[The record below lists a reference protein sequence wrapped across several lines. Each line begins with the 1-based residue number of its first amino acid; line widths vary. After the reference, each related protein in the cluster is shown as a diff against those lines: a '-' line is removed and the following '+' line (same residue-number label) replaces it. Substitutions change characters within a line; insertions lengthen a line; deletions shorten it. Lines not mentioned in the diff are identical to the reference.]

1 MLEKWH
7 FECAL
12 NKTWETPLTW
22 SCRLGQPGLEKWM
35 FLWKVQLI
43 LLTGHLQSP
52 ESKVLEVGPVF
63 CPGRRLQFA
72 VISKSI
78 SIWIQLFSVIFYYR
92 SFAQW
97 FSVKVEGNRS
107 EKQGAISGHW
117 PLEKQPCCV
126 YTSSLQFAQP
136 DHRNIILQA
145 QVNIGNQIVSSQ
157 LMAIGQP
164 REPRTLY

>member
-7 FECAL
+7 FECTL
-12 NKTWETPLTW
+12 NKIWETPLTW
-22 SCRLGQPGLEKWM
+22 SCRLGQPGLEKRM

-52 ESKVLEVGPVF
+52 ESKALEVGPVF
-63 CPGRRLQFA
+63 WSSWRLQFA
-72 VISKSI
+72 VTSKSI
-78 SIWIQLFSVIFYYR
+78 SIWIQLFSVIFYYW
-92 SFAQW
+92 SFAQWW

-117 PLEKQPCCV
+117 PLEKQPCSV

-136 DHRNIILQA
+136 DQRNILQA
-145 QVNIGNQIVSSQ
+145 QVNTGNQIVSSQ
-157 LMAIGQP
+157 LMAIEQP
-164 REPRTLY
+164 REPRALH